1 MKEKYGVDAI
11 AVRCD
16 ITDVKS
22 IEEACKMV
30 TDHFGHVEVIVN
42 DAGGEKGTG
51 TKALDYKDED
61 WLFTLNLDL
70 TSVFRFSKVFGKY
83 RQENIN
89 AGKQN
94 YGRIINIASLDEPE
108 IPDERYIEPSW
119 KFWKLSRSI

>member
-1 MKEKYGVDAI
+1 
-11 AVRCD
+11 
-16 ITDVKS
+16 
-22 IEEACKMV
+22 MV

-61 WLFTLNLDL
+61 WLFTLNPDL
-70 TSVFRFSKVFGKY
+70 TSVFRVSKVFGKY